1 MMKMVA
7 KLIIAVLLVML
18 WVSIPAFATGG
29 SYGEEDGQAE
39 ATSEATATAEAT
51 AGSTSYAK
59 GGEGGYGG
67 EGGASSAANEGNN
80 TEINSSTENNSS
92 NTVLV
97 PNNNTENCLRVF
109 GIAWGKNGESGALGL
124 PWRSKKCDFEQA
136 ADDAFAAGERESGW
150 FWKCQN
156 SNLYKQF
163 KKKNVSTEMAQESC
177 LAKMV
182 GEVRAMQRI
191 ETLTTQLTEINT
203 LRENELTQ
211 YRESRERLTE
221 ACNDSKNRMLESCK
235 QDK

>member
-1 MMKMVA
+1 MTKMIIKVTIGLL
-7 KLIIAVLLVML
+7 LIAA
-18 WVSIPAFATGG
+18 WVSIPAFATD
-29 SYGEEDGQAE
+29 YGNDEAMSQEQLQLQKQLQGQAQGQLATGGA
-39 ATSEATATAEAT
+39 ATS
-51 AGSTSYAK
+51 S
-59 GGEGGYGG
+59 
-67 EGGASSAANEGNN
+67 NEG
-80 TEINSSTENNSS
+80 INIDTSETSNIENNSS